1 MALVRNMLKHA
12 ITLTYGSI
20 QPGEDRNIDPDL
32 DYEASLLAT
41 GDLLLVDAGIAPPPP
56 PSREVAVHALKPYAD
71 ITPFEIDL
79 TAATPGQLIG
89 VDGLP
94 KSAGGSPRVAKYVD
108 DFGSDPTGVA
118 DSTAAFNAA
127 VAALPTV
134 TINNGAGGA
143 TATYPVGRIKF
154 GSGTYK
160 LGVSADTVNLG
171 PFVGIDGP
179 GQIACLIKYYGATR
193 CFRTINTIYG
203 TNGGLNLNFAGLAP
217 YTNWSPG
224 FDGFTID
231 GANSTS
237 TAIGLWIGDIEG
249 ASLGPSL
256 TIQNFTKTGQIGLL
270 FYSENS
276 WHEKLT
282 GSVNIY
288 NCKTLVQNGIAAPA
302 HFYGGDLN
310 YSDLRFNIFADAG
323 QDVFAQ
329 YGGASFYHGS
339 LVIRGNTCEGV
350 TNTGAVIRLAGG
362 AIFDT
367 SRIEVTVEAQAID
380 RRLDGSA
387 AGTITHKSIVFGDP
401 TVDYVRSCWGVLD
414 FGNFNQS
421 TNWTR
426 IPANKPFSFDGLIH
440 GDNVLNPMFGSQN
453 PPPPVPFTSTM
464 HRTVQMGIYDPATSS
479 IDLSSGDYFNL
490 GQLTGDLTLLF
501 RKCETSAARTIYI
514 RVQQGSNQRQIT
526 WPSNGSPSADSPIVL
541 WESGVPPVL
550 SRTNGSVDMF
560 ELWTVD
566 GQTWYGKQRAGYAFV
581 RTPVYTLSHVNDFRT
596 TASMTLNISQNT
608 VANSTLILCVA
619 NLVPASGATP
629 TITDT
634 KGNTWVIDK
643 TVGAAGAVLWLAHAV
658 NASALTTADHIT
670 VTWSAST
677 ACYATML
684 EVTGLAAKK
693 LDVVGTV
700 DQGVTSA
707 AAITPQLPNDTN
719 APAEIAVLFAACG
732 NSNVGNPSSWT
743 ATDAPDPMGPWTN
756 VDAFGTHPAA
766 VWFTQVPAT
775 GKQLRSTITPSGSQP
790 MTALLA
796 TYS

>member
-203 TNGGLNLNFAGLAP
+203 TNGDLNLNFAGLAP

-339 LVIRGNTCEGV
+339 LQIRGNTCEGA

-362 AIFDT
+362 AIARNEPHRGHGR
-367 SRIEVTVEAQAID
+367 SPGHRPAAQRSAASGPCDAQVDRVRRPD
-380 RRLDGSA
+380 RRLRALLLGRPGLRQLQPVDQLDAHSRQQAVQLRRADPWRQRPQPDVRVAEPAAADAVHQHHASHRPDG
-387 AGTITHKSIVFGDP
+387 DLRLR
-401 TVDYVRSCWGVLD
+401 DELD
-414 FGNFNQS
+414 
-421 TNWTR
+421 R
-426 IPANKPFSFDGLIH
+426 
-440 GDNVLNPMFGSQN
+440 
-453 PPPPVPFTSTM
+453 PVQ
-464 HRTVQMGIYDPATSS
+464 RRLLQ
-479 IDLSSGDYFNL
+479 L
-490 GQLTGDLTLLF
+490 GQLPGDLTLLF

-526 WPSNGSPSADSPIVL
+526 WPSNGSPSADSPIML

-619 NLVPASGATP
+619 NLTPASGATP

-707 AAITPQLPNDTN
+707 ATITPQLPNDTN

-743 ATDAPDPMGPWTN
+743 ATDAPTRWDRGPTS
-756 VDAFGTHPAA
+756 T
-766 VWFTQVPAT
+766 
-775 GKQLRSTITPSGSQP
+775 RSAHTPPPSGSPRCPRPASSCAAPSPRADRSQ
-790 MTALLA
+790 
-796 TYS
+796 